1 MENSLMQDLTY
12 EVNDGIAIITMH
24 RPKTRNALAN
34 DTVMQLHAAWQR
46 FATSEERVAV
56 LCSEGPHFCAG
67 ADLKNLPDNV
77 LLGFPNLAV
86 PTDKPII
93 LAVSGYVV
101 GAGASM
107 VLLSDMCVAASDT
120 QFIYPEA
127 KIGAFQ
133 GLMGGF
139 PARLPLK
146 AGMQWTM
153 TGMPMSAQRAYEL
166 GFVSELCEP
175 GQQLE
180 QALVLA
186 RAIAGN
192 APLVVRALK
201 TLALQTVAK
210 GPIEQNFHNSV
221 MIDGIM
227 NSADKTEGVRAFG
240 EKRSP
245 RFTGR

>member
-1 MENSLMQDLTY
+1 MKDLSY
-12 EVNDGIAIITMH
+12 EVQDGIAVITLH
-24 RPKTRNALAN
+24 RPEVRNALGN
-34 DTVMQLHAAWQR
+34 DTVAQLHAAWQR
-46 FATSEERVAV
+46 FADSDERVAV
-56 LCSEGPHFCAG
+56 LCAEGGHFCAG
-67 ADLKNLPDNV
+67 ADLKNLPENV
-77 LLGFPNLAV
+77 LMGFPNLAV

-93 LAVSGYVV
+93 LAVSGYVI

-139 PARLPLK
+139 PARLPIK

-153 TGMPMSAQRAYEL
+153 TGLPMSAQRAYEL
-166 GFVSELCEP
+166 GFVNEVCEP

-180 QALVLA
+180 RALVLA
-186 RAIAGN
+186 RAIAAN

-210 GPIEQNFHNSV
+210 GPVEQNFRNAV
-221 MIDGIM
+221 MIEGIM
-227 NSADKTEGVRAFG
+227 KSADKGEGVRAFA
-240 EKRSP
+240 EKRP
-245 RFTGR
+245 PKFTGQ